1 MRQTARPKAAIILAA
16 TLMAALFGT
25 SAAQAACEG
34 GLGRGWSKGNGK
46 GEFTMRSADKS
57 CLTGFAN
64 FIDAKENLTPAT
76 QVELTTAPKS
86 GKITIGKTGVT
97 YTPQPGFK
105 GKEKF
110 CTKNTTP
117 EVKGKSLRG
126 CITVT
131 VN

>member
-1 MRQTARPKAAIILAA
+1 MTQTAGRKTATLLAA
-16 TLMAALFGT
+16 ACLAALFGAG
-25 SAAQAACEG
+25 AAQAACEG
-34 GLGRGWSKGNGK
+34 GLGRGWSKGNGNGK
-46 GEFTMRSADKS
+46 FTMRSADKS
-57 CLTGFAN
+57 CVVGFAN

-105 GKEKF
+105 GKDKF

-126 CITVT
+126 CVTVT